1 MNDSAP
7 PPKAPSANVPEMI
20 IATVAGVGFGVKTNN
35 FLAGIFI
42 GVVLGVILSLIGSR
56 IRARNKE
63 R

>member
-1 MNDSAP
+1 MNASPP

-20 IATVAGVGFGVKTNN
+20 IATVAGVGFGVKTDN

-56 IRARNKE
+56 IRARNKP
-63 R
+63 